1 MMSTPKEGIPLVIVT
16 YQDIYLWVAK
26 QREGLGDAYQQHSAK
41 VQLSPADLKRL
52 GLNDGALVELK
63 NKAGSVVVK
72 AKSDPICQ
80 QEGTGYMPAS
90 LYSNRLASYNPS
102 VSRLPNLKRIEV
114 RAVPTEKDITPI
126 SDLLLNFERSVLAKD
141 DRDCLR
147 M

>member
-1 MMSTPKEGIPLVIVT
+1 MSSPKKDIPLVIVT
-16 YQDIYLWVAK
+16 YQDIHQWVAR
-26 QREGLGDAYQQHSAK
+26 QRDGLGDAYQQHSAK

-52 GLNDGALVELK
+52 GLNDGAPVELK

-72 AKSDPICQ
+72 AKSDPAC

-114 RAVPTEKDITPI
+114 RAVPTEKDITPL
-126 SDLLLNFERSVLAKD
+126 SDLLLNFESPVPGSD
-141 DRDCLR
+141 DPKLT
-147 M
+147 

>member
-16 YQDIYLWVAK
+16 YQDIYQWVAK
-26 QREGLGDAYQQHSAK
+26 QRDGWGDAYQQHSA
-41 VQLSPADLKRL
+41 VVRLSPADLKRL
-52 GLNDGALVELK
+52 GLDDGALVELK
-63 NKAGSVVVK
+63 SQAGSVVVK

-114 RAVPTEKDITPI
+114 RAVPTEKDVTPLP
-126 SDLLLNFERSVLAKD
+126 DLLLNFENSLPASD
-141 DRDCLR
+141 DPKLT
-147 M
+147 

>member
-1 MMSTPKEGIPLVIVT
+1 MSTPKEGIPLVIVT
-16 YQDIYLWVAK
+16 YQDIYQWVAK
-26 QREGLGDAYQQHSAK
+26 QRDGWGDAYQQHSA
-41 VQLSPADLKRL
+41 VVRLSPADLKRL
-52 GLNDGALVELK
+52 GLDDGAPVELK

-114 RAVPTEKDITPI
+114 RAVPTEKDVTPL
-126 SDLLLNFERSVLAKD
+126 SDLLPDFASSVPGSD
-141 DRDCLR
+141 DPKLT
-147 M
+147 

>member
-16 YQDIYLWVAK
+16 YQDIYQWVAR
-26 QREGLGDAYQQHSAK
+26 QRDGWGDAYQQHSAK
-41 VQLSPADLKRL
+41 VRLSPADLKRL

-72 AKSDPICQ
+72 AKSDPTCE
-80 QEGTGYMPAS
+80 EGIGYMPAS

-114 RAVPTEKDITPI
+114 RAVSTEKDVTPL
-126 SDLLLNFERSVLAKD
+126 SDLLLNFESSVAASD
-141 DRDCLR
+141 DPKLT
-147 M
+147 